1 MKLFTYLN
9 KTLAY
14 QIMIRNLKC
23 SDLGLVLF
31 LEEDHFAAED
41 FLSVLS
47 LMKNERDLRYPN
59 CDILCLGT
67 YLKQTNYK
75 EDHRKVR
82 MIFYA
87 THFGT

>member
-1 MKLFTYLN
+1 M
-9 KTLAY
+9 
-14 QIMIRNLKC
+14 
-23 SDLGLVLF
+23 
-31 LEEDHFAAED
+31 EEDHFAAED

-75 EDHRKVR
+75 EDHKKVR
-82 MIFYA
+82 INSYA
-87 THFGT
+87 THFGIKLEKHLSESTVLHFAD